1 MTTSQLILIESA
13 PARFRLDERTRVMG
27 LAGIAS
33 ARSALR
39 QAADRRESVLPA
51 AQSAKAA

>member
-1 MTTSQLILIESA
+1 MTTNQLLLIET
-13 PARFRLDERTRVMG
+13 PTRHRLDERTRLIG

-39 QAADRRESVLPA
+39 QAADRRESSDNTDSAQA
-51 AQSAKAA
+51 A